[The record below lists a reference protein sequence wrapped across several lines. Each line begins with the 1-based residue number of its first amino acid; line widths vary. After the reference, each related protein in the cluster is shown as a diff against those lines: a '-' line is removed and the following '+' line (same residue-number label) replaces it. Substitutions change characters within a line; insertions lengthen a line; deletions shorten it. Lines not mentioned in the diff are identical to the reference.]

1 MSLIFASPLLLALI
15 AAFCLGYLQFMHLKR
30 RLIKLP
36 VRFYRKIDQ
45 LLPKSITDRPD
56 YVKVQTVER
65 QLIEQCSTAIAAG
78 GNPFERNQNQNNEA
92 QQPNKVQVIGKGVSI
107 GGGSSNAQNF
117 KGFWANK
124 AVENLH

>member
-1 MSLIFASPLLLALI
+1 MIFIWYQAAQNPDQHTNFCCMPCMIQMKWIPVILLVMSLIFASPLLLALI

-65 QLIEQCSTAIAAG
+65 
-78 GNPFERNQNQNNEA
+78 
-92 QQPNKVQVIGKGVSI
+92 
-107 GGGSSNAQNF
+107 
-117 KGFWANK
+117 
-124 AVENLH
+124 